1 MKADMMEAMAR
12 ERRHFRV
19 KKKKEKQKIIKKT
32 IEKGEKESKE

>member
-19 KKKKEKQKIIKKT
+19 KEEENIKKNKNKYT
-32 IEKGEKESKE
+32 